1 MATLVVWMNGERVG
15 DWTTSRS
22 GKSVFRYDR
31 DWLNAPHARALSLSL
46 PMTADQQIRGA
57 VVDHYFENLL
67 PDSAAIRR
75 RMSDRFRLRSAEAFE
90 LLEAVGRDCAGAV
103 ALLPPGDEPVGW
115 SRIAATRLSQ
125 EDVEKTLRN
134 VTAPRAPRVAT
145 EASDEFRL
153 SMAGAQEKTALLRMG
168 GTWYRPHGATPTTHI
183 LKLPLG
189 IVGNFRGDF
198 PHSVE
203 NEWLCSRLLRQLR
216 LPVAETE
223 IATFGGQNVLV
234 VERFDRRWIGADP
247 GAHKKKGY
255 EPAKGTWIARLPQED
270 FCQATGR
277 PPSQRYEVDGGATM
291 NEILEL
297 LNASDNAQADRATF
311 ILTQLAFWLLA
322 ATDGHSKNYSIHLHS
337 GGRFTLTPLY
347 DVLSAWP
354 VIGRGAE
361 QLPIQDAKL
370 AIALTGKHKYYRLQ
384 EIQTRRWQ
392 DLGMRVGG
400 TPLWER
406 MRALVV
412 SATEAVEA
420 VAAQLPK
427 DFPEKVITSIRA
439 GVAGQCRRFLG
450 TG

>member
-1 MATLVVWMNGERVG
+1 MRNNP
-15 DWTTSRS
+15 D
-22 GKSVFRYDR
+22 
-31 DWLNAPHARALSLSL
+31 
-46 PMTADQQIRGA
+46 GA
-57 VVDHYFENLL
+57 
-67 PDSAAIRR
+67 S
-75 RMSDRFRLRSAEAFE
+75 
-90 LLEAVGRDCAGAV
+90 
-103 ALLPPGDEPVGW
+103 
-115 SRIAATRLSQ
+115 
-125 EDVEKTLRN
+125 K
-134 VTAPRAPRVAT
+134 
-145 EASDEFRL
+145 
-153 SMAGAQEKTALLRMG
+153 AQTQG
-168 GTWYRPHGATPTTHI
+168 
-183 LKLPLG
+183 
-189 IVGNFRGDF
+189 
-198 PHSVE
+198 S
-203 NEWLCSRLLRQLR
+203 
-216 LPVAETE
+216 
-223 IATFGGQNVLV
+223 
-234 VERFDRRWIGADP
+234 
-247 GAHKKKGY
+247 
-255 EPAKGTWIARLPQED
+255 
-270 FCQATGR
+270 GR
-277 PPSQRYEVDGGATM
+277 PYRQA
-291 NEILEL
+291 
-297 LNASDNAQADRATF
+297 AQADRATF

-354 VIGRGAE
+354 VIGRGAD